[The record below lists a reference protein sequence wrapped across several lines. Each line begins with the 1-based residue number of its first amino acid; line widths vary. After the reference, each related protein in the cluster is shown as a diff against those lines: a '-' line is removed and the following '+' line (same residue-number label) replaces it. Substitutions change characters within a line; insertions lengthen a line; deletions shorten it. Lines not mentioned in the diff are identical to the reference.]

1 MDYTLMVVLGLVAG
15 VLGGLL
21 GIGGS
26 VVMIPG
32 MVWILGQA
40 DASGIEQIQQYQ
52 AAAMIVNFLLAGP
65 SALRHLRA
73 GAVYGSV
80 WRWLAPSAGVGI
92 IAGVLLS
99 QSALFAGGRAV
110 YLRYLFGAFLL
121 YAVGYNL
128 YRLLRPPRVEG
139 ITREQADT
147 APRWKKASIGGVMG
161 VFAGLL
167 GIGGGAQAVPLMQ
180 VVLRMPLRKAIAT
193 SSATIFTIAWIGA
206 AVKNLS
212 LGPAGSVERSF
223 VLAALLTPT
232 AMVGGYLGGALTHV
246 LPLRVVRA
254 VVVGLMLLA
263 AWKMFAG

>member
-1 MDYTLMVVLGLVAG
+1 MEYASMVILGLVAG

-40 DASGIEQIQQYQ
+40 NAAGVEQIQQYQ

-80 WRWLAPSAGVGI
+80 WRWLAPAAGLGIVAGV
-92 IAGVLLS
+92 VLS
-99 QSALFAGGRAV
+99 QSALFAGDQAV
-110 YLRYLFGAFLL
+110 YLRYLFGVFLL
-121 YAVGYNL
+121 YAVGYNG
-128 YRLLRPPRVEG
+128 YRFVRPPRVEG
-139 ITREQADT
+139 ISRAEAD
-147 APRWKKASIGGVMG
+147 AASRWKKASIGGVMG

-180 VVLRMPLRKAIAT
+180 VVLRLPLRNAIAT
-193 SSATIFTIAWIGA
+193 SSATIFTVAWIGA
-206 AVKNLS
+206 IVKNVS
-212 LGPAGSVERSF
+212 LGPAGSVERSLL
-223 VLAALLTPT
+223 LAGLLTPS
-232 AMVGGYLGGALTHV
+232 AMVGGYLGGALTHR
-246 LPLRVVRA
+246 LPLRLIRA
-254 VVVGLMLLA
+254 VVVAVMLLG
-263 AWKMFAG
+263 AWKMLAG